1 MCKNIRQ
8 SRTVNSLIFYRG
20 NTVRLICIHKSI
32 CDLFSVYL
40 SGQWINDVHM
50 SEPTEKYGINLIM
63 SKAVATRIQPS
74 HDISLF
80 DYTAEFNFTEDHNGN
95 GKGVVNILKSGI
107 PCALRYGDWVIHPS
121 VKFFFSW
128 SGQNYC
134 FDAQYKDESP
144 IEVWLYNPSGV
155 SIFKRA
161 ENANATDLQK
171 LFESI
176 TNIQKYCSSAHYLI
190 EKEILSYE
198 EDLRRYC
205 VPGIK
210 ISESQYQTVL
220 ANHANFIEKSI
231 DILKEETGSDV
242 LVYVERKLSEVNAL
256 LEKLPPVQLD
266 CNKILSSIK

>member
-1 MCKNIRQ
+1 MIYSCAKIYANRERLIRYF
-8 SRTVNSLIFYRG
+8 FYRG
-20 NTVRLICIHKSI
+20 NTVRLIGIHKSI

-134 FDAQYKDESP
+134 FDAVSSNFASADFRK
-144 IEVWLYNPSGV
+144 IKTYN
-155 SIFKRA
+155 F
-161 ENANATDLQK
+161 QK
-171 LFESI
+171 S
-176 TNIQKYCSSAHYLI
+176 
-190 EKEILSYE
+190 
-198 EDLRRYC
+198 
-205 VPGIK
+205 
-210 ISESQYQTVL
+210 
-220 ANHANFIEKSI
+220 
-231 DILKEETGSDV
+231 
-242 LVYVERKLSEVNAL
+242 
-256 LEKLPPVQLD
+256 
-266 CNKILSSIK
+266 